1 MAGLK
6 TVPSTR
12 LLTDL
17 NKKDLTLGWLIICEQ
32 ERLDIKT
39 LGRLACANKALR
51 DVFYNPIFW
60 RSVKPMTLIE
70 PNKDVGCCLVARNI
84 EFEYVLEIDMR
95 EQDCM
100 AIKLLGLLE
109 NPMLSGRLKSLRL
122 LLNYHDDFNKLG
134 GFYTKAK
141 SIAESESVAEPKSVD
156 KSDSAVE
163 PKSVA
168 KSDSAVAK
176 SEYVAESKSVGK
188 VKFTFDN
195 LCFLYVGIHGHTP
208 LYCYGRIYSPKRSRR
223 DVDANHIFNI
233 FETLFPRMPQLT
245 DLFIHH
251 YYFTSTSPD
260 LGKLVHDN
268 LPQLKNLEYLLSDG
282 VCFQQDQ
289 TIHTSVTNPK
299 LERLSGYQTNIQ
311 TLAKTYPSLKHWS
324 FGRFTRKVVEDEH
337 DQSEVTMP
345 TVQSVAITCDKSC
358 SEHSISLHDINL
370 SKLLAAFPNLLAI
383 KADLWTGVI
392 PGMYNYH
399 LRDVLQKACP
409 YLAVLDISPHKEYLP
424 RDILTET
431 IRGLKNLEVLV
442 LPNRHGI
449 YSNRIVDAITEHLP
463 KIRSLIRLSVQC
475 RLSNIPTLKYM
486 THNTNTCKVIVRN
499 PDRTMLRIVRP
510 GSNEWYEA
518 HGTNYFYPEST
529 TKFMD
534 VIQYLNDGA
543 M

>member
-1 MAGLK
+1 MAGLEP
-6 TVPSTR
+6 VPSTR

-17 NKKDLTLGWLIICEQ
+17 DKDVWFIICKY
-32 ERLDIKT
+32 LDTKT
-39 LGRLACANKALR
+39 LGRLACVCKSLW
-51 DVFYNPIFW
+51 DVFNDPILW
-60 RSVKPMTLIE
+60 RKVHHVTIKKP
-70 PNKDVGCCLVARNI
+70 NNDVGRCLVARNI
-84 EFEYVLEIDMR
+84 EFGYQLEIDMR
-95 EQDCM
+95 EGDRM
-100 AIKLLGLLE
+100 GIELLGFLE
-109 NPMLSGRLKSLRL
+109 NPMLRGRLKSLRL
-122 LLNYHDDFNKLG
+122 LLNYHDDFNMLD

-141 SIAESESVAEPKSVD
+141 SIAESESNTKFKSVVEQR
-156 KSDSAVE
+156 SA
-163 PKSVA
+163 A
-168 KSDSAVAK
+168 M
-176 SEYVAESKSVGK
+176 SESVGK
-188 VKFTFDN
+188 VRHTFDN
-195 LCFLYVGIHGHTP
+195 LRFLYVGIYRHT
-208 LYCYGRIYSPKRSRR
+208 LYNSNDSPKRARR
-223 DVDANHIFNI
+223 ELDTNHIFNI
-233 FETLFPRMPQLT
+233 FKTLIPRMPQLT

-251 YYFTSTSPD
+251 YYFTSILTD
-260 LGKLVHDN
+260 LEKFVHDN
-268 LPQLKNLEYLLSDG
+268 LPQLKNFEYKLSDG
-282 VCFQQDQ
+282 ECFSQNQ
-289 TIHTSVTNPK
+289 TIHTSVTNPN

-324 FGRFTRKVVEDEH
+324 FGRFTRNVIEDDH

-345 TVQSVAITCDKSC
+345 TVQSLAITCDKSC

-409 YLAVLDISPHKEYLP
+409 KLAVLDISPHKEYLP